1 MKTGRNHV
9 TNASLN
15 QSMSEKKKRGRP
27 VSLNPRKN
35 SLRVRLTDED
45 LEKLWYITSVLDLSM
60 SDILRHGIGIL
71 YEKAQK
77 EAEK

>member
-1 MKTGRNHV
+1 
-9 TNASLN
+9 
-15 QSMSEKKKRGRP
+15 MSEKKKRGRP
-27 VSLNPRKN
+27 VSLNSRKN